1 MAHTAKTQ
9 APGRL
14 DLVRDFVN
22 TKDVEDGTDELTSPG
37 ELADWLVVA
46 GLAHGRREIDGLP
59 EDLASVEVEPADAAS
74 GEVEPGGGAAAELSS
89 NALAPG
95 ALAPDD
101 LVVRPGDLRRAVEL
115 REALRAALLANNE
128 GAAPEPATV
137 AVLNRIA
144 ERAKLVTRF
153 DEHGEAAL
161 EPASEGVDGALG
173 RLLAIVYDAMGTDEW
188 RRLKV
193 CRNDTCL
200 WAFYDTSKNRSKHW
214 CSMDDCGS
222 QVKARAY
229 RLRQKAAPAAD
240 PD

>member
-1 MAHTAKTQ
+1 VPHTAKTQ

-22 TKDVEDGTDELTSPG
+22 TKDVEDGTDELTSPD
-37 ELADWLVVA
+37 ELADWLAVA
-46 GLAHGRREIDGLP
+46 GLVHGGHEGDGLTGDLVS
-59 EDLASVEVEPADAAS
+59 EDVEA
-74 GEVEPGGGAAAELSS
+74 GEDTSS
-89 NALAPG
+89 PDTLAPG
-95 ALAPDD
+95 ELAPDD

-128 GAAPEPATV
+128 GVAPDPATV
-137 AVLNRIA
+137 AVLNHIA
-144 ERAKLVTRF
+144 ERAKLTTRF
-153 DEHGEAAL
+153 DEHGQATL
-161 EPASEGVDGALG
+161 EPVSGGVDGALG

-200 WAFYDTSKNRSKHW
+200 WAFFDTSKNRSKHW

-229 RLRQKAAPAAD
+229 RLRQKAAPATE